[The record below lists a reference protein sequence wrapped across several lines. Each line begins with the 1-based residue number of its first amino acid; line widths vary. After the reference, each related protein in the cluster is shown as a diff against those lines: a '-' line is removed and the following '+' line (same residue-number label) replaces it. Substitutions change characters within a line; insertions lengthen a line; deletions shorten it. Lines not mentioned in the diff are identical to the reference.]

1 MDKAKSVR
9 EALAAVVPGLVEN
22 PERLLVFAD
31 KGNVIATAVPG
42 LSFEYRYTLNVIIT
56 DFAQDPD
63 VVMVAL
69 VGWMKRHQ
77 VDALMDPDKRGQ
89 AITFEADIISA
100 DAVDLSIKLQLT
112 EAVGVTPRPGGG
124 VDVAHH
130 AEPNPM
136 PDSPFPG
143 GIELYAN
150 GELIGVLGTLNQ

>member
-9 EALAAVVPGLVEN
+9 AALTVALPVLFTN
-22 PERLLVFAD
+22 PDRLLVFAD
-31 KGNVIATAVPG
+31 KGNVVATAVPG

-63 VVMVAL
+63 LVMVAL
-69 VGWMKRHQ
+69 VQWMHRYQ
-77 VDALMDPDKRGQ
+77 VDTMLNPDRRAQ

-112 EAVGVTPRPGGG
+112 EAVGVTPRQGGG
-124 VDVAHH
+124 MNIVHH
-130 AEPNPM
+130 AEPDPL
-136 PDSPFPG
+136 PPSPFPG